1 MESFRVVRSGPGVG
15 DPHRGLAVDWCGPGP
30 LLRVLVEVGGAV
42 NPAPAPPVGGRKEES
57 MAFVSCACQ
66 YNNTVRRPLSRSFF
80 FWPSFWP
87 SISTCIVSFSI
98 SR

>member
-1 MESFRVVRSGPGVG
+1 MKRLRVVRSGPGVG

-42 NPAPAPPVGGRKEES
+42 NPASAPPVGGRKEES
-57 MAFVSCACQ
+57 MAFVSCACH

-80 FWPSFWP
+80 PGRLSRLGHL
-87 SISTCIVSFSI
+87 VSFSI